1 MQQET
6 VEVTTGAPQTDE
18 GMVQC
23 VDEVKDRQPDRNDM
37 ENVEESQDT
46 RQTAVTSRAENQNTA
61 AGCSN
66 VENGTISCS
75 RMARRKT
82 QINRHI
88 PYKISTNY

>member
-1 MQQET
+1 MQQEM

-23 VDEVKDRQPDRNDM
+23 VDEVKDRQSDRNDK

-46 RQTAVTSRAENQNTA
+46 GQTAVTSGAENQNTA

-66 VENGTISCS
+66 VENGEKL
-75 RMARRKT
+75 MLEDDKT
-82 QINRHI
+82 KDPNQWS
-88 PYKISTNY
+88 YSL